1 MAAKEKF
8 TKEEKRASG
17 SRSPQAKD
25 GVPDRPKTTGR
36 RKTSD
41 RPKAKRPK
49 SKERSPPKA
58 GAKERAA
65 KKADAGARLGPLL
78 SPDSLLDIKVESKDE
93 LLMALAETV
102 AGATGHPSSEEIF
115 RTARERE
122 AVVNTYVGEGVAV
135 PHARVPSFKGFAIAI
150 ARNRDGF
157 PYGVD
162 TDEPVR
168 IVIFLVGNDEQQ
180 HEHVRLLAAIA
191 SAIKD
196 KAVRE
201 EILESPD
208 SAAVARVLDG
218 ETQAPRR
225 RPEQITR
232 LLLSHAR
239 KIASGVGATAV
250 IVSIDNREELT
261 ILKKLPRLDSF
272 IVATR
277 STRVAEAADK
287 LVKRVIRLPGTVL
300 GQSTLVR
307 LAALMGVTKG
317 FVSRDDVVA
326 FLSGKPDGNLDTI
339 TVLNIWKEFGR
350 FLNASGEIS
359 EQIMPG
365 VLERVLILASEL
377 AVEGREGRAIGSIF
391 VIGNPEELAPYCQQL
406 VINPFRGYPA
416 EERNILDPTLRET
429 VKEFASIDG
438 AFVVQGDGVLASAGT
453 YLRPGDV
460 DVELPGGYGTRH
472 QAACAITSVSGSV
485 AVALSASTG
494 NLVLFKRGAVVLA
507 TERSQA

>member
-1 MAAKEKF
+1 MARKKKS
-8 TKEEKRASG
+8 TKEEKRANGGRASSPKEHARKGTKAPARRKESARKKTKRRKSG
-17 SRSPQAKD
+17 ERNTAKD
-25 GVPDRPKTTGR
+25 DSGV
-36 RKTSD
+36 
-41 RPKAKRPK
+41 
-49 SKERSPPKA
+49 
-58 GAKERAA
+58 
-65 KKADAGARLGPLL
+65 RLGPLL
-78 SPDSLLDIKVESKDE
+78 GPDSLLDIKVESKDE
-93 LLMALAETV
+93 LLLALAETV
-102 AGATGHPSSEEIF
+102 AGATGYPSSEEIF
-115 RTARERE
+115 RAARERE

-135 PHARVPSFKGFAIAI
+135 PHARIPNFRGFAIAI
-150 ARNRDGF
+150 ARDPDGF
-157 PYGVD
+157 SYGVD

-168 IVIFLVGNDEQQ
+168 IVIFVVGSEGQQ
-180 HEHVRLLAAIA
+180 NEHVRLLAAIA

-208 SAAVARVLDG
+208 AESVARVLDG
-218 ETQAPRR
+218 ETQTPRR

-250 IVSIDNREELT
+250 LVSIETREELA
-261 ILKKLPRLDSF
+261 ILKRLPKLDSF

-277 STRVAEAADK
+277 STRIADAAEA
-287 LVKRVIRLPGTVL
+287 LVERVIRLPRTAL

-317 FVSRDDVVA
+317 FISRDDVVA
-326 FLSGKPDGNLDTI
+326 FLSGKPDGSLDTI

-359 EQIMPG
+359 TQITPG

-391 VIGNPEELAPYCQQL
+391 VIGDPEDLAPYCQQL

-472 QAACAITSVSGSV
+472 QAACAITAVSECV